1 MRYSTLNCIIPVPV
15 SVKENGEKLSFNAL
29 ESIYCA
35 SGASAVAAE
44 KLSSFFSFTGKQL
57 TESDSKK
64 DLQIIFEDDT
74 TIGEEAWEI
83 KVDSKNILILSGGK
97 AGFSYAAEAV
107 IQMAFA
113 ALREGPSTAYFDGGV
128 ISDSP
133 RFAYR
138 GFMLDPSRHF
148 QDKATVIKAIEL
160 LAAFRINTM
169 HWHLADNQSWR
180 MPSSTVPEI
189 VGKGTLTDGAYTRE
203 DIKEIVAF
211 AAKNNIKIIPEL
223 DMPGHSSKI
232 LSSRSEFACDSE
244 NPGREYCLGNPGSKV
259 FIKKLLDDV
268 MELFPESKII
278 HIGGDEAETSAWE
291 KCPKC
296 LAAMK
301 EKGFKNMRELEN
313 DFMVDITRYVV
324 SKGRIPMMWG
334 TCSGQVYPS
343 DTIMQAWLD
352 IREPLRIAPNKNKVV
367 YSVHTSLYFD
377 YPANQ
382 SEPLESWMFELTEK
396 GVYMTDPYIL
406 WEKKL
411 SDIILGPEACLWTET
426 VPQWRFIPKLLPR
439 LSAYSECAWSR
450 NERKDY
456 YDFARRKEYLEAA
469 GYYEFL
475 RK

>member
-1 MRYSTLNCIIPVPV
+1 MRCSTLNCIIPVPV
-15 SVKENGEKLSFNAL
+15 SVKENGEKLSFTAL
-29 ESIYCA
+29 ESIY
-35 SGASAVAAE
+35 SSSADSSDEVE
-44 KLSSFFSFTGKQL
+44 KLVSFFSFTGKKL
-57 TESDSKK
+57 AASDSKK
-64 DLQIIFEDDT
+64 DFQIIFTDDT
-74 TIGEEAWEI
+74 ALGKEEWKI
-83 KVDSKNILILSGGK
+83 IVDSKNIQILSGGK

-113 ALREGPSTAYFDGGV
+113 ALREGPSTAYFDGGE

-148 QDKATVIKAIEL
+148 QDKATVLKAIKL

-189 VGKGTLTDGAYTRE
+189 TGKGTLTDGAYTRE

-223 DMPGHSSKI
+223 DIPGHSKMI
-232 LSSRSEFACDSE
+232 LSSRSKFACDPE
-244 NPGREYCLGNPGSKV
+244 NPGREYCLGNAEGKE
-259 FIKKLLDDV
+259 FIKKLLDEV

-278 HIGGDEAETSAWE
+278 HVGGDEAETSAWE

-313 DFMVDITRYVV
+313 DFTRHVV
-324 SKGRIPMMWG
+324 SRGRIPMMWG

-377 YPANQ
+377 YPANPA
-382 SEPLESWMFELTEK
+382 EPQESWMFELTEK

-406 WEKKL
+406 WEKEL

-426 VPQWRFIPKLLPR
+426 VPQWRFLSKLLPR

-475 RK
+475 RR

>member
-1 MRYSTLNCIIPVPV
+1 MRYSTLKCIIPVPV
-15 SVKENGEKLSFNAL
+15 SVKENGEKLVFSDLKNFY
-29 ESIYCA
+29 SS
-35 SGASAVAAE
+35 SGKTVAATERLSDFFAFTGNKLE
-44 KLSSFFSFTGKQL
+44 KKTLEEECQIRFCEETSFT
-57 TESDSKK
+57 S
-64 DLQIIFEDDT
+64 
-74 TIGEEAWEI
+74 EEWKMLI
-83 KVDSKNILILSGGK
+83 TSKNIQILAGGK
-97 AGFSYAAEAV
+97 EGFSYAVEAF

-113 ALREGPSTAYFDGGV
+113 ALREGPSTAYFDGGE
-128 ISDSP
+128 IADKP
-133 RFAYR
+133 RFGYR

-148 QDKATVIKAIEL
+148 QDKATVLKAIEL

-180 MPSSTVPEI
+180 MPSSVVPEI

-223 DMPGHSSKI
+223 DMPGHSGKI
-232 LSSRSEFACDSE
+232 LSARRQFACDPE
-244 NPGREYCLGNPGSKV
+244 NPGREYCLGNAESKV
-259 FIKKLLDDV
+259 FIKKLLDEV
-268 MELFPESKII
+268 MELFPDSPVI
-278 HIGGDEAETSAWE
+278 HVGGDEAETSAWE

-301 EKGFKNMRELEN
+301 EKGFNNIRELEN

-324 SKGRIPMMWG
+324 SKGRTPMMWG

-406 WEKKL
+406 WEKEL
-411 SDIILGPEACLWTET
+411 SDTILGPEACLWTET
-426 VPQWRFIPKLLPR
+426 LPQWRFIPKFLPR
-439 LSAYSECAWSR
+439 LAAYSECAWSR

>member
-180 MPSSTVPEI
+180 MPSYTVPEI

-223 DMPGHSSKI
+223 DMPGHSRKI

-268 MELFPESKII
+268 MELFPDSKII
-278 HIGGDEAETSAWE
+278 HIGPLCTS
-291 KCPKC
+291 
-296 LAAMK
+296 
-301 EKGFKNMRELEN
+301 
-313 DFMVDITRYVV
+313 
-324 SKGRIPMMWG
+324 
-334 TCSGQVYPS
+334 
-343 DTIMQAWLD
+343 
-352 IREPLRIAPNKNKVV
+352 
-367 YSVHTSLYFD
+367 
-377 YPANQ
+377 
-382 SEPLESWMFELTEK
+382 
-396 GVYMTDPYIL
+396 
-406 WEKKL
+406 
-411 SDIILGPEACLWTET
+411 
-426 VPQWRFIPKLLPR
+426 PR
-439 LSAYSECAWSR
+439 TT
-450 NERKDY
+450 
-456 YDFARRKEYLEAA
+456 
-469 GYYEFL
+469 
-475 RK
+475 